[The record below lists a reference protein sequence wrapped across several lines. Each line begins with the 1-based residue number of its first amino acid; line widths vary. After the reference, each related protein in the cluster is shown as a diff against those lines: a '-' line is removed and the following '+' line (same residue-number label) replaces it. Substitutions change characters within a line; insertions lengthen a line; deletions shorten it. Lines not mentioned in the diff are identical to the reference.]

1 MESCV
6 YTQKQW
12 VDMTLVLVGILWIP
26 LSTCCN
32 ICEAD
37 LQMNCSICRSL
48 HPTGCSFHT
57 LHAPNSA
64 VLVFNFHSWTLFVVC
79 VYHHLLC
86 QHSQNH
92 LLSGEMD
99 RCVTGA
105 TKLPCLEGTPQML
118 ANRSVTGE
126 GLSKVT
132 RVLQR
137 LLAWERKLW
146 LAICLANTYWTRGK
160 INGMPYTDDCNQCSE
175 MLFNFFN
182 SCLGCMLDKF
192 WLLFWKEQLPQ
203 RRTNPCKL
211 SSQSG
216 NTLNLM
222 WFLLYP
228 LVR

>member
-1 MESCV
+1 VACNCTFFLWGDHCIVDLGCRLFLDNIFEQFIAHPYKSKFRDVLQRAMESCV
-6 YTQKQW
+6 STQKQW
-12 VDMTLVLVGILWIP
+12 VDMTLVLVGIWLLLWIP

-48 HPTGCSFHT
+48 HPTGCSFHN

-86 QHSQNH
+86 QHSRNH

-146 LAICLANTYWTRGK
+146 LAICLANTY
-160 INGMPYTDDCNQCSE
+160 
-175 MLFNFFN
+175 
-182 SCLGCMLDKF
+182 
-192 WLLFWKEQLPQ
+192 
-203 RRTNPCKL
+203 
-211 SSQSG
+211 
-216 NTLNLM
+216 
-222 WFLLYP
+222 
-228 LVR
+228 